1 VVWPR
6 STLSAASAHG
16 ENAVMVAFDLI
27 ELDGDY
33 LRRSPIEY
41 RKRRLATLVVR
52 MQKLLRKRISLARP
66 SMSAD
71 DAPQQ

>member
-1 VVWPR
+1 
-6 STLSAASAHG
+6 
-16 ENAVMVAFDLI
+16 MVAFDLI
-27 ELDGDY
+27 ELDGDD